1 MGRRRNGPPRGGR
14 PTKSKPCVFC
24 KEDVAY
30 VDYKDYNLLRRF
42 ISDRGKV
49 RARRV
54 TGLCPQHQRE
64 AASAIKR
71 AREMAL
77 AALRGGE
84 VEALQVI
91 LNQDVEKI
99 GQRGDIVD
107 VSRGYVR
114 NFLVPRGLAEV
125 ATPGK
130 LEEARR
136 TMEETEERDRRLAER
151 AEEIA
156 GILNKSVITIEARTG
171 EDERLFGSVTAANI
185 TDAVEKARG
194 IRLDRRRIRLD
205 EPIKAL
211 GTHQV
216 PIQVHGDVEASVKV
230 IVVPKL

>member
-1 MGRRRNGPPRGGR
+1 M
-14 PTKSKPCVFC
+14 
-24 KEDVAY
+24 
-30 VDYKDYNLLRRF
+30 
-42 ISDRGKV
+42 
-49 RARRV
+49 
-54 TGLCPQHQRE
+54 
-64 AASAIKR
+64 
-71 AREMAL
+71 
-77 AALRGGE
+77 
-84 VEALQVI
+84 QVI
-91 LNQDVEKI
+91 LKSDEEKI

-125 ATPGK
+125 ATPSK

-136 TMEETEERDRRLAER
+136 TMEESEERDRRLAER

-185 TDAVEKARG
+185 ADAVEKARG
-194 IRLDRRRIRLD
+194 VRLDRRRIRLD

-211 GTHQV
+211 GTHQLPV
-216 PIQVHGDVEASVKV
+216 QVHGETEASFKV